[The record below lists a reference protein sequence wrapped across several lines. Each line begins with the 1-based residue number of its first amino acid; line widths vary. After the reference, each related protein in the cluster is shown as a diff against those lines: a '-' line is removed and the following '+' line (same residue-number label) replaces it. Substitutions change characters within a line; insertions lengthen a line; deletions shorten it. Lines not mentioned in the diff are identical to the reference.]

1 MDDDD
6 PGIAPSQLYAWAAL
20 TEGVPFING
29 APNLTVDTPAM
40 NELSRKDERAHRR
53 TRLQDWP
60 DLS

>member
-29 APNLTVDTPAM
+29 ATKPDGRY
-40 NELSRKDERAHRR
+40 SRH
-53 TRLQDWP
+53 
-60 DLS
+60 